1 MNRFMKFLGTA
12 ALCAVLGTTVIPA
25 LPGAAGGGGGGGPS
39 GPAGSSLGDVGVG
52 GGQRGGFAGGL

>member
-25 LPGAAGGGGGGGPS
+25 LPL
-39 GPAGSSLGDVGVG
+39 SLIHI
-52 GGQRGGFAGGL
+52 